1 MEATQMSPC
10 GGPLPEL
17 EIPMINSIVRCLGSE
32 HRKLD
37 DHILQ
42 LALAA
47 TRLASEPDSIGASRR
62 ANEVW
67 NEIRRDLWSH
77 LQIED
82 ELVFSWAESDH
93 AISATLLDTLKVERQ
108 AMRDLIAALPVLAEG
123 QEPELQTVEERATF
137 ARTLLTLA
145 QTLDSH
151 VERYDGEVLPLIL
164 RELFHRSGHGTK

>member
-1 MEATQMSPC
+1 MEATQVSPC
-10 GGPLPEL
+10 CGPLPEL

-32 HRKLD
+32 HRKLE
-37 DHILQ
+37 DHIMP

-47 TRLASEPDSIGASRR
+47 TRLASAPDALEANRR

-82 ELVFSWAESDH
+82 ELVFSWAEADH
-93 AISATLLDTLKVERQ
+93 AIQATLIDTLRAERQ
-108 AMRDLIAALPVLAEG
+108 TMRDLIAALPVLAEG
-123 QEPELQTVEERATF
+123 QEPKLQTVEERATF

-164 RELFHRSGHGTK
+164 RELFHKSQASL